1 MITEIAEQP
10 LATEKANVKADE
22 IDFAYLIFSDCSA
35 WRCST

>member
-22 IDFAYLIFSDCSA
+22 IDFSYL
-35 WRCST
+35 TG